1 MAEGYEGLAENEVVL
16 RAQAGENEAVELLLG
31 RYKNMVHSTAR
42 AYFIIGAEQEDL
54 LQEGMIGLFKAIRDY
69 DAGKGQSF
77 FAFAQLCVRRQ
88 MITALKNAARQKH
101 MPLNSYIS
109 LDRPIYGSESEN
121 TLLDVLQGGDEDNPE
136 HRLISKQDRL
146 LIGEKI
152 ERLLSDFE
160 KQVLEGYL
168 AGESY
173 QQTAQRLGAGV
184 KSVDNALQRVKK
196 KLERALHALL

>member
-1 MAEGYEGLAENEVVL
+1 MAESYEGLAENEVVL
-16 RAQAGENEAVELLLG
+16 QAQAGENEAVEYLLG
-31 RYKNMVHSTAR
+31 RYKNMVRSTAR
-42 AYFIIGAEQEDL
+42 AYFIIGAEQDDL

-69 DAGKGQSF
+69 DAAKGQSF

-109 LDRPIYGSESEN
+109 LDRPIYGNESEN
-121 TLLDVLQGGDEDNPE
+121 TLLDVLQNGDEDNPE
-136 HRLISKQDRL
+136 HMLISKQDSI
-146 LIGEKI
+146 LIGEKVQ
-152 ERLLSDFE
+152 RLLSDFE

-173 QQTAQRLGAGV
+173 QQTARRLGTGA

-196 KLERALHALL
+196 KLERSLHGIL